1 VSRINAFLEL
11 LISQKGTDLHLVS
24 GNPPR
29 MRLCGDIHPV
39 KYRELSETETQ
50 NLLFEIMDDYH
61 KKIFTA
67 NGHVDFAYEIPELS
81 RFRVNVFRHLDGIGA
96 VFRAIPTRI
105 ATLEELKLPG
115 VLKNLARQPKG
126 LILVTGPTG
135 SGKSTT
141 LAAMVDYINN
151 EKRGHIITIEDPV
164 EYIHQT
170 RKCLISQR
178 EIGQHT
184 NTFAEALHCALRED
198 PDIILVGEMRDLE
211 TISLAL
217 TAAEMGI
224 LVLATLH
231 TNGAA
236 SAINRIINAFPPGDG
251 PYVRTMLS
259 TSLCGVISQHL
270 LKTIDGKSRMAAV
283 EVLINNS
290 ATANLIREGKTE
302 QLENVMQSGALLGMQ
317 AIDTTLR
324 RLLDAKMI
332 SGEEAYK
339 NARNKKAFEQY
350 RETSHE
356 ILTKS
361 YTTPTSN
368 PINM

>member
-1 VSRINAFLEL
+1 MSRINAFLEL
-11 LISQKGTDLHLVS
+11 LISQKGTDLHLIS
-24 GNPPR
+24 GNAPR
-29 MRLCGDIHPV
+29 LRLFGDIHPV
-39 KYRELSETETQ
+39 KYRELSDTETQ
-50 NLLFEIMDDYH
+50 TLIFEILDDYH
-61 KKIFTA
+61 KHVFEKT
-67 NGHVDFAYEIPELS
+67 GQVDFAYEIADVS
-81 RFRVNVFRHLDGIGA
+81 RFRVNVFRHLEGIGA
-96 VFRAIPTRI
+96 VFRRIPTQV
-105 ATLEELKLPG
+105 ATLDELKLPP
-115 VLKNLARQPKG
+115 VVRNLARQPKG

-135 SGKSTT
+135 SGKTTT
-141 LAAMVDYINN
+141 LAAMLDYINS

-164 EYIHQT
+164 EYVHT
-170 RKCLISQR
+170 NKKCLVSQR

-184 NTFAEALHCALRED
+184 NTFADALHCALRED
-198 PDIILVGEMRDLE
+198 PDVILVGEMRDLE

-217 TAAEMGI
+217 TASEMGI

-236 SAINRIINAFPPGDG
+236 SAINRIINAFAPADG

-270 LKTIDGKSRMAAV
+270 VKTLDGKNRMAAA
-283 EVLINNS
+283 EVLINNA

-324 RLLDAKMI
+324 RLLDAKLI

-339 NARNKKAFEQY
+339 TARNKKAFEQY
-350 RETSHE
+350 RDAHAE
-356 ILTKS
+356 S
-361 YTTPTSN
+361 YAKPTSTSSTD
-368 PINM
+368 PVNM

>member
-1 VSRINAFLEL
+1 MSRINAFLEL

-39 KYRELSETETQ
+39 KYRELSESETQ

-61 KKIFTA
+61 KNIFAA
-67 NGHVDFAYEIPELS
+67 NGNVDFAYEIPDLS

-105 ATLEELKLPG
+105 ATLEELRLPV

-164 EYIHQT
+164 EYIHHT
-170 RKCLISQR
+170 KKCLISQR

-224 LVLATLH
+224 LVMATLH

-236 SAINRIINAFPPGDG
+236 SAINRIINAFPPGED

-270 LKTIDGKSRMAAV
+270 LKTIDGKNRMAAV

-290 ATANLIREGKTE
+290 ATANIIREGKTE

-324 RLLDAKMI
+324 RLLDAKLI

-350 RETSHE
+350 RDTVHE
-356 ILTKS
+356 PLPKS
-361 YTTPTSN
+361 YTSSTPN
-368 PINM
+368 PVNM